1 VRSRTGFISVATL
14 FIPGIVLY
22 GRADGRGPEAFMATD
37 DISKLIGRVSLK
49 DRAAFSELYRL
60 TSPKLF
66 AICVRILR
74 DRTEAEE
81 ALQEIYIKIWQRAD
95 RYASGETNPMSWLSA
110 ITRNHAIDHLRA
122 RKPVANTIDE
132 AYDLADSA
140 PDPERTAINTAEGR
154 RIDNCMNELEA
165 DRADAVRKAYV
176 EGLSYQELADMF
188 GTPLNTMRTWLRRS
202 LLKLRECMER

>member
-1 VRSRTGFISVATL
+1 MT
-14 FIPGIVLY
+14 
-22 GRADGRGPEAFMATD
+22 TD
-37 DISKLIGRVSLK
+37 DISTLIGQVSLR
-49 DRAAFSELYRL
+49 DRAAFSALYRQ

-95 RYASGETNPMSWLSA
+95 RFASGGTNPMSWLSA
-110 ITRNHAIDHLRA
+110 IARNHAIDHLRA

-140 PDPERTAINTAEGR
+140 PDPEKTAINTAEGR

-176 EGLSYQELADMF
+176 EGLSYQELAELF

>member
-1 VRSRTGFISVATL
+1 MFA
-14 FIPGIVLY
+14 
-22 GRADGRGPEAFMATD
+22 ADGRGPEASMTTD
-37 DISKLIGRVSLK
+37 DISTLIGRVSLR
-49 DRAAFSELYRL
+49 DRAAFSALYRQ

-95 RYASGETNPMSWLSA
+95 RYASGDTNPMSWLSA
-110 ITRNHAIDHLRA
+110 IARNHAIDHLRA

-140 PDPERTAINTAEGR
+140 PDPEKTAINTAEGR

-176 EGLSYQELADMF
+176 EGLSYQELAELF

>member
-1 VRSRTGFISVATL
+1 
-14 FIPGIVLY
+14 
-22 GRADGRGPEAFMATD
+22 MAID
-37 DISKLIGRVSLK
+37 DISALIGRVSLK
-49 DRAAFSELYRL
+49 DRGAFSALYRQ

-66 AICVRILR
+66 AICLRILR
-74 DRTEAEE
+74 DRAEAEE
-81 ALQEIYIKIWQRAD
+81 ALQEIYIKVWQRAD
-95 RYASGETNPMSWLSA
+95 RYAAGETNPVPWLSA
-110 ITRNHAIDHLRA
+110 IARNHAIDQLRA

-140 PDPERTAINTAEGR
+140 PDPEKSAIIKAEGR
-154 RIDNCMNELEA
+154 KIDNCMAELEA

-176 EGLSYQELADMF
+176 EGLSYQELAELF

>member
-1 VRSRTGFISVATL
+1 
-14 FIPGIVLY
+14 
-22 GRADGRGPEAFMATD
+22 MATD
-37 DISKLIGRVSLK
+37 DISTLIGRVSLK
-49 DRAAFSELYRL
+49 DRVAFSALYRQ

-95 RYASGETNPMSWLSA
+95 RYAAGDTNPMSWLSA
-110 ITRNHAIDHLRA
+110 IARNHAIDQLRA

-176 EGLSYQELADMF
+176 EGLSYQELAGLF
-188 GTPLNTMRTWLRRS
+188 GVPLNTMRTWLRRS